1 MCQFYIGWHWKRSK
15 TTNDDEG
22 WSLKAK
28 KKKIQ
33 VKISIDFS
41 VVGGMVGEVV
51 VLIIHRINRGSDAM
65 AVDAALNAATVFID
79 FHFAIVNP

>member
-1 MCQFYIGWHWKRSK
+1 M
-15 TTNDDEG
+15 TTKDG
-22 WSLKAK
+22 VWRQ